1 MDRIECLLQKIRT
14 DMAKDYK
21 FYKEH
26 GWDEL
31 INDNILESVAKGA
44 YVNDNGTFDGIE
56 EGYKPYF
63 DYLKYGNQYQQEEV
77 KEEPI
82 MIEDNYNNYETPYSF
97 EYEPYMIEFDHEVN
111 YNEPLY
117 QQQEVVYEDNDIEEE
132 TCDINELISI
142 VDILTNKISKVKKHI
157 IHYISNY
164 RPIYNQ
170 YTHNIDAILIE

>member
-1 MDRIECLLQKIRT
+1 MNKFEELLQKIRT

-31 INDNILESVAKGA
+31 INDNILQSVAKGA

-63 DYLKYGNQYQQEEV
+63 DYLKYGNQQQEEV

-82 MIEDNYNNYETPYSF
+82 MIEDNYNNYSYETPYSF
-97 EYEPYMIEFDHEVN
+97 EYEPYMIEFDHEVT
-111 YNEPLY
+111 YNEPI
-117 QQQEVVYEDNDIEEE
+117 QQEVVYEEPAVEEE
-132 TCDINELISI
+132 NVDINELISI
-142 VDILTNKISKVKKHI
+142 VDILSNKISKVKKCI

-170 YTHNIDAILIE
+170 YTHNIDTILIE